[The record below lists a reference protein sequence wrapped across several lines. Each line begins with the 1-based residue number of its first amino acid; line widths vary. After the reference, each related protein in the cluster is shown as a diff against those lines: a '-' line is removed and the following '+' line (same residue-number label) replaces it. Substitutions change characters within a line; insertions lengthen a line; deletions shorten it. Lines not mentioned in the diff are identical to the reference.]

1 MDIRSVCVFCGS
13 SLGDDPAY
21 AASAQALGRLP
32 GRTEHPAGLRRGLHR
47 RHGRR
52 GRRSPGRRRRGRR
65 RHPRHP
71 SAQGDD
77 APRTDRVPAGR
88 VHARA
93 QGDHGRTLRRLHGH
107 LPGGLGTL
115 EEAFEILT
123 WSTLGIHRKPCGFVN
138 VGGYYGHLERFL
150 DHVAASQFLRRE
162 YRDIVLFEPDPAAML
177 ARMRGYEPWWRSG
190 WTSRRADRRQ

>member
-21 AASAQALGRLP
+21 AASAQALGRLLVEQNIRLVYGGASIGVMGAVADAVLAAGGEVVGVIPAILQRKEMTHP
-32 GRTEHPAGLRRGLHR
+32 GLTECRLVGSMHERKATMAEL
-47 RHGRR
+47 
-52 GRRSPGRRRRGRR
+52 S
-65 RHPRHP
+65 
-71 SAQGDD
+71 D
-77 APRTDRVPAGR
+77 AFMA
-88 VHARA
+88 
-93 QGDHGRTLRRLHGH
+93 

-177 ARMRGYEPWWRSG
+177 ARMRGYEPPVVEKWLDLK
-190 WTSRRADRRQ
+190 TS